1 MKLDTCTLI
10 SAAFALLFTGS
21 NVFSFGVHGGR
32 PHEIV
37 LDSSKGELLQNIVTW
52 DEYSLFV
59 HGERV
64 MIFSGEV
71 HPFRLPVPSLYLD
84 LFQKIKALGF
94 NTVSFYVDWALLEGK
109 PGNFRADGIF
119 ALEPFFEAATE
130 AGIYLLARPGPYIN
144 AEVSGGGLPGWL
156 QRIRGILRTDAP
168 GFLNATD
175 NYMAHIASI
184 IAKAQITNGGPVI
197 LYQPENEYSAGRG
210 GVVFPNKAYFQ
221 YVIDQA
227 RNAGIVVPLINN
239 DAFPGGTSAPGTG
252 LGSVDIYGH
261 DAYPVGFDC
270 AHPYTW
276 PEDGLPTTYRQQHL
290 NISPN
295 TPFSLVEFQGG
306 SYDPFGGWGF
316 EQCSVLVNHE
326 FERVFYKNSMAAG
339 VTIFNLYMIFGGTN
353 WGNLGH
359 PGGYTSYDYG
369 ASIREDRT
377 VDREKYS
384 ELKLQ
389 GQFMKVSPGYITTT
403 PGNATRGIYSSNKDI
418 VVTPLLA
425 KENGHFFV
433 VRHANHSSTES
444 TSYTVKLPTSTGE
457 FTVPQR
463 GGSLTLNGRDS
474 KFHVTDYPVGSYTL
488 LYSTAEIFTWKDFPG
503 KTVLVLYGGADE
515 LHEFAVKAPSG
526 SAKAAGIKMVE
537 GDGVTAHTC
546 PDDPILVLQWTAST
560 TRQVVRLGDL
570 VVYMLD
576 RNSAY
581 NYWAPTLPGRGSR
594 PAYGSSLMNP
604 AAVIVNGGYL
614 VRSVAVQ
621 GSALSLQAD
630 FNGTTPLEII
640 GIPQHVSRLVVNG
653 QELGHSVSELGDWTA
668 DPAVEL
674 PTVLIPDLS
683 ALAWYEL
690 DSLPEIQSSYDD
702 SRWPFA
708 NHRTSRN
715 SRAPLKT
722 PVSLYGSDYGF
733 HAGTLLFRGHF
744 TAHSSQQQLRLVT
757 QGGSAYASSVWL
769 NDSFIGSFAGSDA
782 ATNSDSSY
790 RLDNLVRG
798 ARYVLTIVVDTTGLD
813 ENWDVGPD
821 DMKNPRG
828 IIDYSLLSST
838 GARVPVSLWRI
849 TGNLGAE
856 DYRDTFR
863 GPLNEGGL
871 FFERQGYHLPS
882 PPLHAFGRGSPYR
895 GTAHAGIAFY
905 AARLPLDLPSDTH
918 DIPLSFVFD
927 NATSAAPYRA
937 LLYVNGFQ
945 YGKYVSHIGPQTEFP
960 VPEGILNYNG
970 DNWIGVA
977 LWALDSH
984 GAKVPGLKLK
994 SRSPIITSRGKVEL
1008 VKGPAYRR
1016 RPGAY

>member
-1 MKLDTCTLI
+1 MKPDSLL
-10 SAAFALLFTGS
+10 SAFALLLTGINAS
-21 NVFSFGVHGGR
+21 RVGIPGGR
-32 PHEIV
+32 PREIV
-37 LDSSKGELLQNIVTW
+37 LDSANGPLQDIVTW
-52 DEYSLFV
+52 DEYSLYV

-109 PGNFRADGIF
+109 PGKFRADGIF
-119 ALEPFFEAATE
+119 DLQPFFEAATK

-144 AEVSGGGLPGWL
+144 AEVSGGGFPGWL
-156 QRIRGILRTDAP
+156 QRVKGILRTDAP
-168 GFLNATD
+168 DYLHATD

-197 LYQPENEYSAGRG
+197 LYQPENEYSSGNAG
-210 GVVFPNKAYFQ
+210 VLFPNKPYFQ

-227 RNAGIVVPLINN
+227 RNAGIIVPLINN

-276 PEDGLPTTYRQQHL
+276 PENGLPTTYHQQHL
-290 NISPN
+290 SMSPN

-306 SYDPFGGWGF
+306 SFDPFGGWGF

-326 FERVFYKNSMAAG
+326 FERVFYKNNYAAG

-369 ASIREDRT
+369 SSIREDRT

-389 GQFMKVSPGYITTT
+389 GQFMKVSPGYMTTT
-403 PGNATRGIYSSNKDI
+403 PGNVTTGVYSDNQDI
-418 VVTPLLA
+418 AITPLLA
-425 KENGHFFV
+425 EESGNFFV
-433 VRHANHSSTES
+433 VRHANYSSTES
-444 TSYTVKLPTSTGE
+444 TSYTIKLPTSDGE
-457 FTVPQR
+457 ITIPQQ

-474 KFHVTDYPVGSYTL
+474 KFHVTDYPVGNYTL
-488 LYSTAEIFTWKDFPG
+488 LYSTAEIFTWKAFAD

-515 LHEFAVKAPSG
+515 LHEYAVKNPFAGTKATKVNKIEG
-526 SAKAAGIKMVE
+526 S
-537 GDGVTAHTC
+537 GVTIHTVK
-546 PDDPILVLQWTAST
+546 DLTLVLQWTASPS
-560 TRQVVRLGDL
+560 RQVIQLGNL
-570 VVYMLD
+570 VIHMVD

-581 NYWAPTLPGRGSR
+581 NYWVPTLPGSGSQ

-614 VRSVAVQ
+614 VRSVAIQ

-630 FNGTTPLEII
+630 FNVTTPLEII
-640 GIPQHVSRLVVNG
+640 GIPQGVSKLVVNG
-653 QELGHSVSELGDWTA
+653 EELSYTVSELGDWITN
-668 DPAVEL
+668 PTIEL
-674 PTVLIPDLS
+674 PDVQVPDLS
-683 ALAWYEL
+683 TLTWYHL
-690 DSLPEIQSSYDD
+690 DSLPEIHSNYDD
-702 SRWPFA
+702 AHWQLA
-708 NHRTSRN
+708 NHKTSNN
-715 SRAPLKT
+715 SIAPLKT

-733 HAGTLLFRGHF
+733 NTGTLLFRGRF
-744 TAHSSQQQLRLVT
+744 TANTAQQQLFLTT
-757 QGGSAYASSVWL
+757 QGGSAFASSVWL
-769 NDSFIGSFAGSDA
+769 NDRFIGSFKGFDA
-782 ATNSDSSY
+782 AESANSSY
-790 RLDNLVRG
+790 ELSNLVRG
-798 ARYVLTIVVDTTGLD
+798 RRYTLTIIVDSTGLH
-813 ENWDVGPD
+813 ENWDIGLD
-821 DMKNPRG
+821 GMKSPRG
-828 IIDYSLLSST
+828 IIDYALISSKGT
-838 GARVPVSLWRI
+838 HVPISPWKL
-849 TGNLGAE
+849 TGNLGGE
-856 DYRDTFR
+856 DYRDIFR

-871 FFERQGYHLPS
+871 YFERQGFHLPS
-882 PPLHAFGRGSPYR
+882 PPLHAFSRGSPYN
-895 GTAHAGIAFY
+895 GIPHAGIAY
-905 AARLPLDLPSDTH
+905 YTAKLHLDIPADKY
-918 DIPLSFVFD
+918 DVPLSFVFD
-927 NATSAAPYRA
+927 NTTSAAPYRA

-945 YGKYVSHIGPQTEFP
+945 YGKYVSNVGPQTEFP

-977 LWALDSH
+977 LWALESH

-994 SRSPIITSRGKVEL
+994 SRSPILTSRNKVEL
-1008 VKGPAYRR
+1008 VKGPVYKKRH
-1016 RPGAY
+1016 GAY